1 VSSSHPAATSTLE
14 GFYVSFSGESSTPIE
29 NIYALSPSGAV
40 VATDV
45 LDPSATYRELRGMA
59 IGPDLRLYVCQ
70 AHKHASNLLVFGAA
84 AGAGGYTRPYEGTFA
99 SPFSSS
105 GLLHPYQ
112 GIFGTD
118 GNLYVSSQDT
128 NVVTAFAGPGGSQP
142 GSALPNAPF
151 LLASYPAGTFNPGTF
166 VAAASAAAGVP
177 AFTPVP
183 ADQGGLTFSATG
195 KSSHS
200 VRGLA
205 FDGDGHL
212 YVADEGNNRVGVY
225 AAKTGDFLGAITQST
240 NHSLENPV
248 ALWFDLPSGNLY
260 IGSPGNARVFYFP
273 VAQVPSQDFIAE
285 VLVHDDDRLSKVSGI
300 ALDSTGLLY
309 TCNRQTNEIDQWS
322 TDGGFLQTF
331 ATGFEDSPEQI
342 LPIYTGFGEDFL
354 HTGSLLMLPNEAA
367 TGLGESAGPAAGAP
381 RAGEPAVIPSA
392 LAR

>member
-1 VSSSHPAATSTLE
+1 MSSSHPAATSTLE
-14 GFYVSFSGESSTPIE
+14 GFYVSFSGESSTPIQ
-29 NIYALSPSGAV
+29 NVYALSPSGMV

-45 LDPSATYRELRGMA
+45 LDPSHTYRELRGLA

-70 AHKHASNLLVFGAA
+70 AYRHASNVLVFAAA
-84 AGAGGYTRPYEGTFA
+84 AGAGGYTRAFEGTFA
-99 SPFSSS
+99 SPFSSP

-118 GNLYVSSQDT
+118 GHLYVSSQDT
-128 NVVTAFAGPGGSQP
+128 NAVTAFAGPAGSPP
-142 GSALPNAPF
+142 GSALPKAPF
-151 LLASYPAGTFNPGTF
+151 LAAGYPGGTFNPGTF
-166 VAAASAAAGVP
+166 IAAASAAPGVP
-177 AFTPVP
+177 EFTPVP
-183 ADQGGLTFSATG
+183 AEQGGLTFRSHG

-212 YVADEGNNRVGVY
+212 YVADEASNRVGVY
-225 AAKTGDFLGAITQST
+225 DARTGGFLGAIAQSK

-248 ALWFDLPSGNLY
+248 ALWFDLTSGNLY

-273 VAQVPSQDFIAE
+273 VAQVASEDFTAQ

-322 TDGGFLQTF
+322 VSGSFLQTF
-331 ATGFEDSPEQI
+331 ATGFGDSPEQI
-342 LPIYTGFGEDFL
+342 LPIYNGFGEDFL
-354 HTGSLLMLPNEAA
+354 HTGTFLMLPDEAG
-367 TGLGESAGPAAGAP
+367 TGLGET
-381 RAGEPAVIPSA
+381 AGE
-392 LAR
+392 R